1 MYEIGKSAQVARE
14 MKNYR
19 IGALGISEVRWTGF
33 GKTKLSTGESIIFSG
48 RDDTQ
53 HREGVAIMMTR
64 EVEKT
69 LLDWKPVNERII
81 TARFFSKFVK
91 MSVIQ
96 VYAPTNEATDEDKD
110 SFYEQLQAT
119 LDKVPKHDLVVVM
132 GYLNAKVGDSNEGCE
147 DIMGKH
153 GTGTINGDRL
163 VSFAA
168 FNNLVITG
176 TIFPHR
182 IGHKQTWTSPDG
194 LTQNQIEHVLI
205 SRQHRTSVLDTR
217 AMRGAD
223 VASDHHL
230 VRTKLRLKL
239 KRHRIKKTPNRRRFN
254 TVKLQELETRNQFS
268 LTLRNKFDLLHVLKD
283 DEETVE
289 HIWQG
294 VQRAYTE
301 TAKDVL
307 SYSDDIQKPWMS
319 KNS

>member
-1 MYEIGKSAQVARE
+1 MITETRMREQNCIERMSVMIPDDQDITVVEHMTQLNESQREVQRQTVINAPKLQTIFGCWNVRTIYEIGKLAQIARE

-53 HREGVAIMMTR
+53 HREKVAIMMTR
-64 EVEKT
+64 EVEKI

-81 TARFFSKFVK
+81 MARFFSKFVK

-96 VYAPTNEATDEDKD
+96 VYAPTNEVTDEDKD
-110 SFYEQLQAT
+110 RFYKQLQAT
-119 LDKVPKHDLVVVM
+119 LDKIPKHDLVVVM
-132 GYLNAKVGDSNEGCE
+132 GDLNAKVGDSNEGCE

-153 GTGTINGDRL
+153 GTGAINDNGDRL
-163 VSFAA
+163 VSFVA

-182 IGHKQTWTSPDG
+182 IGHKQTGTSPDG
-194 LTQNQIEHVLI
+194 STQNQIDHVLI

-223 VASDHHL
+223 AASDHHL
-230 VRTKLRLKL
+230 VRTKLRLEL
-239 KRHRIKKTPNRRRFN
+239 KRQN
-254 TVKLQELETRNQFS
+254 
-268 LTLRNKFDLLHVLKD
+268 
-283 DEETVE
+283 
-289 HIWQG
+289 
-294 VQRAYTE
+294 
-301 TAKDVL
+301 
-307 SYSDDIQKPWMS
+307 
-319 KNS
+319 